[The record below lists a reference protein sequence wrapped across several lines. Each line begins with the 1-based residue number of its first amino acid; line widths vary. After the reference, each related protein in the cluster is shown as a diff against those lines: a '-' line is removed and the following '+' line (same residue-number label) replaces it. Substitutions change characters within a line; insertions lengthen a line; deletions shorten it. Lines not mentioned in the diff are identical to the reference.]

1 MENINYQKQLEKLL
15 QQLKLKDE
23 KPTLLLHSCCA
34 PCSSY
39 VIEYLIEFFK
49 VTVYYYNPN
58 VFPQEEYKKRKE
70 EQKKLICIMNGTENQ
85 ITFTDDGYDEESF
98 KAASKGLEN
107 EPEGGNR
114 CTKCYELRLEKTA
127 EKAAA
132 QNFDYFCTTLS
143 VSPYKNAK
151 KLNDIGKGLEEK
163 YSVKYLISDFKKREG
178 YKKSIEL
185 SKQYELY
192 RQDYCGCESSLKQA
206 NEMRKSIK

>member
-15 QQLKLKDE
+15 EQLKVKDE

-39 VIEYLIEFFK
+39 VIKYLVDFFK

-58 VFPQEEYKKRKE
+58 VFPKEEYEKRKE
-70 EQKKLICIMNGTENQ
+70 EQKRLIYIMNDAGNQ
-85 ITFTDDGYDEESF
+85 IIFTDDGYDEESF
-98 KAASKGLEN
+98 IIASKGLEN
-107 EPEGGNR
+107 ELEGGNR
-114 CTKCYELRLEKTA
+114 CAKCYELRLEKTA
-127 EKAAA
+127 EKASC
-132 QNFDYFCTTLS
+132 QKFDYFCTTLS

-163 YSVKYLISDFKKREG
+163 YNIKYLISDFKKREG

-206 NEMRKSIK
+206 HEMRKKV

>member
-15 QQLKLKDE
+15 EQLKLKDE

-39 VIEYLIEFFK
+39 VIEYLVDFFK
-49 VTVYYYNPN
+49 ITVYYYNPN
-58 VFPQEEYKKRKE
+58 VFPKEEYEKRKE
-70 EQKKLICIMNGTENQ
+70 EQKKLIYIMNGTENQ
-85 ITFTDDGYDEESF
+85 IIYTDDGYDEESF
-98 KAASKGLEN
+98 KIVSKGLEN
-107 EPEGGNR
+107 ELEGGNR
-114 CTKCYELRLEKTA
+114 CTKCYGLRLKKTA

-143 VSPYKNAK
+143 ISPYKNAK
-151 KLNDIGKGLEEK
+151 KLNDIGKRLEEK
-163 YSVKYLISDFKKREG
+163 YNIKYLISDFKKREG

-206 NEMRKSIK
+206 YEMRKSIK

>member
-70 EQKKLICIMNGTENQ
+70 EQEKLIYIMNSTGNQ
-85 ITFTDDGYDEESF
+85 IVFTDDGHDEESF
-98 KAASKGLEN
+98 KAASKGLES